1 MRGVLTLRPIKAQL
15 WFLIFWKQ
23 IFFNPIRWA
32 LNKHTKQ
39 NMFGRLLRI
48 FYEIKRMGSF
58 CLSCL
63 WPHFLSRVGKCSF
76 FWSVQEIYIYIF
88 LTTKDERPHRNY
100 LERMIIFFFFFWPQ
114 KTRHHIETTSVCTL
128 YQVPGTYTWYLVCLQ
143 QQYSF
148 KAKLA
153 STHPNI
159 VHQHVPPL
167 HAQLFRPQARGATA
181 PRCRACSASR
191 ENLVGLTNSLTATNR
206 IGIRDVYRSRSVS
219 YTHLTLPTKA

>member
-76 FWSVQEIYIYIF
+76 FWSVQEIYIYFF

-100 LERMIIFFFFFWPQ
+100 LERMIIFFFFFLTT
-114 KTRHHIETTSVCTL
+114 KDETPHRNYVCL
-128 YQVPGTYTWYLVCLQ
+128 YPVPGTRCPVHDTRYLICIPLLTPWFLVC
-143 QQYSF
+143 
-148 KAKLA
+148 
-153 STHPNI
+153 I
-159 VHQHVPPL
+159 PL
-167 HAQLFRPQARGATA
+167 
-181 PRCRACSASR
+181 
-191 ENLVGLTNSLTATNR
+191 LTLDNSLLHMP
-206 IGIRDVYRSRSVS
+206 IGMSIVWGIAYG
-219 YTHLTLPTKA
+219 